1 MVYLSATSL
10 CLLICFHS
18 KWQFSILRW
27 ALRLG
32 LQKDDG
38 PIVGELV
45 IFFFF
50 SGWSLGICTKS
61 GSCSLIAFSANPEFG
76 RRKMKQRTQVE

>member
-18 KWQFSILRW
+18 KWQFSVLRW
-27 ALRLG
+27 ALGLG

-38 PIVGELV
+38 PVVGELV

-50 SGWSLGICTKS
+50 WAGHWAYVPRVGVAPSLPLQLIL
-61 GSCSLIAFSANPEFG
+61 SLAEG
-76 RRKMKQRTQVE
+76 K